1 MTLHRL
7 AQADWNHVCNDG
19 LPELA
24 PAETIQ
30 PVDHPFRHAVSPWV
44 YCPAWAALAFVLTVI
59 GSLTL

>member
-24 PAETIQ
+24 PAEEVQ
-30 PVDHPFRHAVSPWV
+30 RDMPLDGVSVHWSL
-44 YCPAWAALAFVLTVI
+44 YAMAAALCFILTIV
-59 GSLTL
+59 GVNA